1 MNVDVRSV
9 AMSHKKSISACVE
22 CNTSLWIKQAII
34 QLIVLIL
41 FRRSGVLSVYISRAI
56 LITQEVHAT
65 KHYAYFNSYIAF
77 RTRGLSTDYQLT
89 TSSLHRMSGLI
100 NIKVRLLRERVGEQ
114 WGVNY
119 ATPLLCNSGSF
130 TVTKKLTHWLQNS
143 QLHVCDEQKMSD
155 KRVWNSLKV
164 HKGLSSSL

>member
-22 CNTSLWIKQAII
+22 CNTSLWIKQAIT

-41 FRRSGVLSVYISRAI
+41 FRQSGVLSVYISRAI
-56 LITQEVHAT
+56 LITQEVQAT
-65 KHYAYFNSYIAF
+65 KHYAYINSYIAF
-77 RTRGLSTDYQLT
+77 RTRGGGGVVNRLPAHNKLT
-89 TSSLHRMSGLI
+89 TSLWTQMSGLI

-119 ATPLLCNSGSF
+119 ATSSCVILEA
-130 TVTKKLTHWLQNS
+130 VTKKLTHRLQNS
-143 QLHVCDEQKMSD
+143 QLHV
-155 KRVWNSLKV
+155 
-164 HKGLSSSL
+164 